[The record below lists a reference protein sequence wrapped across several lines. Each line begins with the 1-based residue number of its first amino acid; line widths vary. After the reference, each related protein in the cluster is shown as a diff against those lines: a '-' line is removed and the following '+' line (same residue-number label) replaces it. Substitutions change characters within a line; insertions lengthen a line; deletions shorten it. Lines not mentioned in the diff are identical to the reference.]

1 MIPFADSKYLRSS
14 DYDIKVPFRSILESG
29 AESVELVCT
38 HIARILP
45 GKRLV
50 CFGDLDGQQ
59 VVAKFFLDSGGAKR
73 HSARELRGVKAF
85 KTAKIK
91 TPELLFKGR
100 QGPENLPVLCF
111 RRIVPSE
118 DLFEAWERQ
127 TEDEQR
133 IRLLSRAVAVVA
145 DQHKAGL
152 KQNDLHRE
160 NFLLSGED
168 IYSIDGDA
176 VDVRKMGKPLLK
188 KGSLKNLAL
197 FFTHLYPH
205 REQLIKDIFKVYA
218 EKRGWELTDRL
229 YNQLI
234 EEIRRKKN
242 QRKNEYL
249 KKTYRECT
257 EFVCHKKWSRF
268 MVCSRDNYSQNMSK
282 LLNDPDPYMGSGEL
296 LKAGNTATLAL
307 VTVDGRDVVIK
318 RYNIKNFLHGFRR
331 FFRPSRAWVSWRNA
345 HLLTYMNIPTPK
357 PIAFMERRWGPFR
370 KSAYFITEYAQGLP
384 LNHVF
389 GRQSTH
395 TLDIDAIVEKVGV
408 IIQSLVD
415 QMIGH
420 GDTKA
425 SNFIVSED
433 DIKIVD
439 LDVMKEYTCKWKFR
453 RSFKRDSERFLKNWA
468 GVSEIEQKFR
478 QLLLR
483 INR

>member
-1 MIPFADSKYLRSS
+1 MIPIADSKYLRSS

-127 TEDEQR
+127 TDDEQR

-168 IYSIDGDA
+168 VYSIDGDA

-188 KGSLKNLAL
+188 KESLENLAL

-205 REQLIKDIFKVYA
+205 QKHLIPEIFRVYT
-218 EKRGWELTDRL
+218 EKRDWKLTNNL

-234 EEIRRKKN
+234 EEIQLKKN

-257 EFVCHKKWSRF
+257 EFVCHKKWKRF
-268 MVCSRDNYSQNMSK
+268 MVCNRDNFSQKMSH
-282 LLNDPDPYMGSGEL
+282 LLDNPDQHMDSGEL
-296 LKAGNTATLAL
+296 IKAGNTATLAL
-307 VTVDGRDVVIK
+307 VKVDERVVVIK
-318 RYNIKNFLHGFRR
+318 RYNIKNFLHGLRR

-345 HLLTYMNIPTPK
+345 HLLTYMNIPTPQ

-370 KSAYFITEYAQGLP
+370 KSAYFITEYVQGIP

-389 GRQSTH
+389 SSKSTN
-395 TLDIDAIVEKVGV
+395 TVDIVAIVKKVGV

-425 SNFIVSED
+425 SNFIVTKD

-439 LDVMKEYTCKWKFR
+439 LDVMKEYKCKWKFR
-453 RSFKRDSERFLKNWA
+453 RAYKRDSKRFMKNW
-468 GVSEIEQKFR
+468 SDLPEIEHKF
-478 QLLLR
+478 QQMLSR
-483 INR
+483 ISR

>member
-127 TEDEQR
+127 TDDEQR

-453 RSFKRDSERFLKNWA
+453 
-468 GVSEIEQKFR
+468 
-478 QLLLR
+478 
-483 INR
+483 